1 MPAMQSL
8 ETNKMLNPVVTG
20 VGQPFQR
27 KKLHYEEQRLFR
39 KINLIS

>member
-20 VGQPFQR
+20 VGQP
-27 KKLHYEEQRLFR
+27 
-39 KINLIS
+39 STAV